1 MNSRSVRRN
10 NSGAAV
16 LRLENQERLKLTD
29 AVNGIIGELKPAA
42 VCAYGSHVA
51 GYARADSDYDVLVVL
66 HGFRPRVRYR
76 YVSKDVDVSAL
87 LVDSQSL
94 EKDAKKASLGEFVV
108 GRLLNVYEPLQGA
121 DFFEHV
127 EFLFKRRVFIETLQE
142 IANGAGEFS
151 SELKIPLSYFLFE
164 KLRKRAAI
172 YPPALYSY
180 SKTYSKQL
188 IGDNLRPALSSF
200 ESIAK
205 EFARQGIVSY
215 DDGYL
220 AIPNKVTRQGQIS
233 KLTIALTYTAR
244 GVRQYAVHGYAGRVG
259 LGVVRKEV
267 ASKLSRSKDVQEV
280 PDEITRPKSLWR
292 VEEGRLAAESEDWIT
307 VTSEALRLDKNVKVT
322 EKRPDEVYYTSKTY
336 LLEDGGKTVSVAVK
350 RFRDIWAVKWAFL
363 RLWALPGK
371 TFDLAPLSRL
381 RREYHAIRDLRRIGL
396 NTPEII
402 CVMLADRI
410 LVTKFVEG
418 LDVGKVVSRIQ
429 AGKLQ
434 DESPLSR
441 YGEAIAIAH
450 SHGYTLGDTKPSNAI
465 VQNDKL
471 FLVDLEQAAE
481 GGDKSWDIAEFIYY
495 SNKLSLNAAAARRI
509 TAAFL
514 DGYMKAGDRRVL
526 QGAMR
531 LRYLAPFE
539 PLILPTVAKAARD
552 TIKKRLQ
559 D

>member
-1 MNSRSVRRN
+1 MNSQGSGRN
-10 NSGAAV
+10 SSGAAA

-29 AVNGIIGELKPAA
+29 AVNSIIGESKPTA
-42 VCAYGSHVA
+42 VCVYGSHVA

-66 HGFRPRVRYR
+66 HSFRPRVTYR
-76 YVSKDVDVSAL
+76 YVSKDVEVSAL

-108 GRLLNVYEPLQGA
+108 GRLLNVYEPLQGG
-121 DFFEHV
+121 DFFERV
-127 EFLFKRRVFIETLQE
+127 EFLFKRRVFVETLQE
-142 IANGAGEFS
+142 IANGAGEFA
-151 SELKIPLSYFLFE
+151 SELKIPVSYFLFE

-188 IGDNLRPALSSF
+188 IGHNLPPALSSF

-205 EFARQGIVSY
+205 EFAKQGIVSY
-215 DDGYL
+215 DGGYL
-220 AIPNKVTRQGQIS
+220 AIPQKLTSQGQIS
-233 KLTIALTYTAR
+233 KLTSALTYTAR
-244 GVRQYAVHGYAGRVG
+244 GVRHYAVHGYAGRVG
-259 LGVVRKEV
+259 LRVFRKEV
-267 ASKLSRSKDVQEV
+267 ASKLSRSKEIQVV
-280 PDEITRPKSLWR
+280 PHGINRPKSLWT
-292 VEEGRLAAESEDWIT
+292 VEEGKLAAETEDWIT
-307 VTSEALRLDKNVKVT
+307 VTAEALDFDTNVKVIQQ
-322 EKRPDEVYYTSKTY
+322 EPDEVYYTSRTY
-336 LLEDGGKTVSVAVK
+336 VLEEGDRRVPVAVK

-381 RREYHAIRDLRRIGL
+381 RREYRAIRDFRRIGL

-429 AGKLQ
+429 GGKPQ
-434 DESPLSR
+434 DDSPLSR
-441 YGEAIAIAH
+441 YGEAVAIAH

-471 FLVDLEQAAE
+471 FLVDLEQAAD

-495 SNKLSLNAAAARRI
+495 SNKLSLNAAAAKRI

-526 QGAMR
+526 QGAMK

-552 TIKKRLQ
+552 TIKERLQ